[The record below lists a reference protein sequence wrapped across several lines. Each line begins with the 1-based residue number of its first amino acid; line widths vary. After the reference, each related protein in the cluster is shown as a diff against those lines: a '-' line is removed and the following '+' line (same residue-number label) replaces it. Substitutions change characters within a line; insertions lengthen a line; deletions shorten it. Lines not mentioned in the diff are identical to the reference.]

1 MVSFFHDDLPSLYK
15 LIERLL
21 NLSENEET
29 QILAGKLPE
38 MFPNEIPFPSG
49 ATIIGS
55 VVYDND
61 WHKRIRVCFDVSLKR
76 EQLTNFYQE
85 NFGKNWQRRRHFG
98 GGFTDYLEEI
108 CFVNQTLNRE
118 FNVYI
123 DELNKHTVMVSLD
136 LYQLSDFGLPFA
148 PFPNLSSPPH
158 NVHMLSGRAW
168 GGEEEYSAEAKFKTK
183 LDLQELIT
191 HYAACFEREGWLEND
206 SGKKENFAWRNW
218 KMTDENNQT
227 WSGVLQIT
235 SLAETG
241 HYLASAHV
249 FQ

>member
-49 ATIIGS
+49 ANIIGS

-76 EQLTNFYQE
+76 EQLNKFYQE
-85 NFGKNWQRRRHFG
+85 NLGANWNRREHFG

-108 CFVNQTLNRE
+108 CFVNRTLNRE
-118 FNVYI
+118 FSVCI
-123 DELNKHTVMVSLD
+123 DEFNIHSIMVSLD
-136 LYQLSDFGLPFA
+136 LYQPSDFGLPFA
-148 PFPNLSSPPH
+148 PLPSLSSPPP
-158 NVHMLSGRAW
+158 NVHVLRVSG
-168 GGEEEYSAEAKFKTK
+168 GMGKKESSTDAKLKTN
-183 LDLQELIT
+183 LDLQELVT
-191 HYAACFEREGWLEND
+191 HYAACFEREGWLEID

-241 HYLASAHV
+241 RYLASAHV